1 LFYYPAQTNNE
12 IKILLIIKTYLLGFF
27 TFVILMMVLLMGKPV
42 FRNYGDTLEIAELL
56 PALFRKP
63 FYDYKEWWGYF

>member
-1 LFYYPAQTNNE
+1 
-12 IKILLIIKTYLLGFF
+12 
-27 TFVILMMVLLMGKPV
+27 MMVLLMGKPV

-63 FYDYKEWWGYF
+63 FYDYKEWCGVTSEEVFTYLQGIVFY